1 MPACVGANAS
11 GLYWQRVKSKSE
23 TSLILFIIHCLL
35 TGTIPVIPNYCE
47 RFPRILIGVMIG
59 GAIGA
64 GLGYFGK
71 CSSGS
76 CPLTANPYRGAIY
89 GAVMGA
95 LLVSVFSPKPRQRS
109 ESSNIVHIDSEADF
123 KTHVLDTH
131 GICLVDL
138 FSNRCP
144 PCRVLAPTISSL
156 ADKYADRVTV
166 CKVDVDLVP
175 TVAEQYGVT
184 AISTA
189 LIIKNGKEVKRLMGL
204 QPETEYITLPDR
216 LVGKGKN

>member
-1 MPACVGANAS
+1 MTG
-11 GLYWQRVKSKSE
+11 KM
-23 TSLILFIIHCLL
+23 LFL
-35 TGTIPVIPNYCE
+35 
-47 RFPRILIGVMIG
+47 GVLIG

-95 LLVSVFSPKPRQRS
+95 LLVSVMSPKLTQRA
-109 ESSNIVHIDSEADF
+109 ESSNIVHIDNEADF
-123 KTHVLDTH
+123 KTHVLDKR

-144 PCRVLAPTISSL
+144 PCKILAPTISSL
-156 ADKYADRVTV
+156 AERYAGRVTV
-166 CKVDVDLVP
+166 CKVDLDRVPSVAHRYAVRAIP
-175 TVAEQYGVT
+175 TV
-184 AISTA
+184 
-189 LIIKNGKEVKRLMGL
+189 LIIKNGKEIKRLVGL
-204 QPETEYITLPDR
+204 RPKAEYVTLLDR
-216 LVGKGKN
+216 LVGKGKD

>member
-1 MPACVGANAS
+1 MTA
-11 GLYWQRVKSKSE
+11 KM
-23 TSLILFIIHCLL
+23 LFL
-35 TGTIPVIPNYCE
+35 
-47 RFPRILIGVMIG
+47 GVLVG

-95 LLVSVFSPKPRQRS
+95 LLMSVISPKLTQRA
-109 ESSNIVHIDSEADF
+109 ESSNIVHINSEVDF
-123 KTHVLDTH
+123 KTHVLDAN

-144 PCRVLAPTISSL
+144 PCKILAPTISSL
-156 ADKYADRVTV
+156 ADRYAGKVTM
-166 CKVDVDLVP
+166 CKVDVDRVPSVTRQYRVMAIP
-175 TVAEQYGVT
+175 TV
-184 AISTA
+184 
-189 LIIKNGKEVKRLMGL
+189 LIIQNGKEVGRLVGL
-204 QPETEYITLPDR
+204 QPETGYVAVLNK
-216 LVGKGKN
+216 LVNKNKD